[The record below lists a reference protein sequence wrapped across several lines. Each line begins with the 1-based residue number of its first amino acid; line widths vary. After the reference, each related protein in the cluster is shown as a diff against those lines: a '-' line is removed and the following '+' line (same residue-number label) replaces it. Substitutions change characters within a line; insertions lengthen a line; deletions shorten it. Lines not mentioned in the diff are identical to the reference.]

1 MRRWLVLIAIL
12 MVMGG
17 VLGRVLWVSW
27 RGRDVTLATVGTG
40 RIVAAVY
47 ATGRVDC
54 DDRATLRA
62 RVAAPLT
69 ALLVGPGQEV
79 TEGQVVARQDASAA
93 HLATER
99 AAGELDAARASFAQ
113 AQDEATRS
121 EKLVRD
127 GLLAEDAWVKARE
140 RARELAAQMAAME
153 TAVRIAREQESWTE
167 LGSPLAGTV
176 TAILHR
182 TGDPLREGD
191 EVVTVINL
199 SNGYVRVGVDERDAG
214 RVALGQQVRMV
225 FDAYPGKLLLGKVWR
240 LVPAVDRLTKS
251 TDVLVSLPADRP
263 PLQLDFTVT
272 VNIVTGAVEDAV
284 VVPRDALDGAG
295 AGKAAFVP
303 RPDGRVERRVLELG
317 PCDEDRCQ
325 VLSGLAKGERV
336 VAPLPAGLKDGERIV
351 VTTPPAAGPR
361 S

>member
-1 MRRWLVLIAIL
+1 VAIL
-12 MVMGG
+12 VVMGG
-17 VLGRVLWVSW
+17 VLGRVAWQSW

-40 RIVAAVY
+40 RVVAAVY

-69 ALLVGPGQEV
+69 MLLVGSGQRV
-79 TEGQVVARQDASAA
+79 TEGQVVARQDAAAA
-93 HLATER
+93 HLASER
-99 AAGELDAARASFAQ
+99 AAGELEAARASFAQ
-113 AQDEATRS
+113 AQDEAARS

-127 GLLAEDAWVKARE
+127 GLLADDAWVKARE
-140 RARELAAQMAAME
+140 SARSLAAQMAAME
-153 TAVRIAREQESWTE
+153 TAVRIARQQESWTD
-167 LGSPLAGTV
+167 LRSPLAGTV
-176 TAILHR
+176 TTILHR
-182 TGDPLREGD
+182 AGDPLREGD
-191 EVVTVINL
+191 EVLTVVDL
-199 SNGYVRVGVDERDAG
+199 SNAFVRVGVDERDAG
-214 RVALGQQVRMV
+214 RVAVGQPVRMV
-225 FDAYPGKLLLGKVWR
+225 FDAYPGKLLLGNVWR

-251 TDVLVSLPADRP
+251 TDVLVSLPPDRP

-272 VNIVTGAVEDAV
+272 VNIVTGVVEDAV

-295 AGKAAFVP
+295 AGRAAFVP
-303 RPDGRVERRVLELG
+303 HPDGRVEKRALELG

-336 VAPLPAGLKDGERIV
+336 VAPLPAGLKDGDRVV
-351 VTTPPAAGPR
+351 VTTAAPGGK